1 MPFSGHKDLNN
12 IISICIDVDA
22 DILKHVVTLFYTG
35 ICIVA
40 NSNEE
45 VEVKDLLKLL
55 QVDIKGFTI
64 LDAATSGA
72 IIKKK
77 KIRHA
82 TVCRFAD
89 SDQQETQSASAARG
103 QTAPSSTVI
112 VGSSNEVRPSI
123 SAQNQMPGP
132 SPATASSSQG
142 FADPQLPEMR
152 KVPPGSFPRKP
163 AERIQRKTDDKPS
176 TSSTPA
182 PTRRPPAQD
191 DSDSDE
197 PDALR
202 APLPVV
208 QKVPPGTLLPLHKQ
222 PRIIRNVSRG
232 GRRRRGRGSRGSR
245 GRGYGTRSTDPDAA
259 NAPEDEDSNGPKGRY
274 EQDNDYVPSTRD
286 EFIEEEDVELESVGE
301 EESIELS
308 DNENRRPRTRTSTPK
323 LDEEHGRYPKRRRRE
338 EGSYAKIVCGKK
350 NPDHSSPTKSIE
362 IENSPRESLMDAQRP
377 ARK

>member
-35 ICIVA
+35 FCIVA

-45 VEVKDLLKLL
+45 EEVKDLLKLL

-64 LDAATSGA
+64 LDAATSSA

-89 SDQQETQSASAARG
+89 SDQQATQSASAARG

-112 VGSSNEVRPSI
+112 AGGSNEIRPSS

-132 SPATASSSQG
+132 SPAAASSSQG
-142 FADPQLPEMR
+142 FADHLPEMR
-152 KVPPGSFPRKP
+152 KIPPGSFPRKP
-163 AERIQRKTDDKPS
+163 AERIQRKPDDKPS

-232 GRRRRGRGSRGSR
+232 GRRRRGRGSRGGR

-301 EESIELS
+301 EESVELS

-338 EGSYAKIVCGKK
+338 EGSYAKIVSGKK